1 LTVALCANANG
12 TDKLKPLVI
21 GKYLNPRCFKRINR
35 NSLGVM
41 YEANAKA
48 WMTGRVFERWLK
60 AFDQRIT
67 GRKVILLIDNAPS
80 HAVNAVELRNT
91 TIRFLPPNTTSR
103 IQPMD
108 AGIIM
113 SFKRH
118 YRSQF
123 VKWLLEQYESR
134 TNQKNLDVLT
144 AILFIVNAW
153 NNVTSMTIFNCFR
166 HTKLLPVTVGIDN
179 CNDCGNLSTSDEQL
193 VNELHENIK
202 ALRLQNAMEVED
214 YINYSE
220 ESSKEE
226 LLIDQEIID
235 LTKTLESEETSD
247 AEEDESLQAHRVTH
261 SEALKALDIVSHYF
275 LQQSQ
280 DMSEYIGTISKITKI
295 VRNLQVTSL
304 QQTNLELFFNSNSL
318 TLNKESQ

>member
-1 LTVALCANANG
+1 MTVALCANANG

-108 AGIIM
+108 ADIIM
-113 SFKRH
+113 SF
-118 YRSQF
+118 
-123 VKWLLEQYESR
+123 L
-134 TNQKNLDVLT
+134 NAIIVL
-144 AILFIVNAW
+144 N
-153 NNVTSMTIFNCFR
+153 S
-166 HTKLLPVTVGIDN
+166 
-179 CNDCGNLSTSDEQL
+179 LSGSWS
-193 VNELHENIK
+193 N
-202 ALRLQNAMEVED
+202 
-214 YINYSE
+214 
-220 ESSKEE
+220 
-226 LLIDQEIID
+226 
-235 LTKTLESEETSD
+235 
-247 AEEDESLQAHRVTH
+247 
-261 SEALKALDIVSHYF
+261 
-275 LQQSQ
+275 
-280 DMSEYIGTISKITKI
+280 MS
-295 VRNLQVTSL
+295 
-304 QQTNLELFFNSNSL
+304 LELIKKTWMFLLLYCSL
-318 TLNKESQ
+318 

>member
-1 LTVALCANANG
+1 
-12 TDKLKPLVI
+12 
-21 GKYLNPRCFKRINR
+21 
-35 NSLGVM
+35 
-41 YEANAKA
+41 
-48 WMTGRVFERWLK
+48 MTGRVFERWLK
-60 AFDQRIT
+60 AFDRRMT

-80 HAVNAVELRNT
+80 HAVNAVELQNT

-134 TNQKNLDVLT
+134 TNQNNLDVLT
-144 AILFIVNAW
+144 AIQFIVNAW
-153 NNVTSMTIFNCFR
+153 NNVTSMAIFNCFR
-166 HTKLLPVTVGIDN
+166 HTKLLPVTVEIEN
-179 CNDCGNLSTSDEQL
+179 CSDSGNLSTSDEQL
-193 VNELHENIK
+193 VNELREDIK
-202 ALRLQNAMEVED
+202 ALCLRNTMEVED

-220 ESSKEE
+220 ESNEEE
-226 LLIDQEIID
+226 LFIDQEIID

-247 AEEDESLQAHRVTH
+247 AEEDDSLEMHKVTH

-280 DMSEYIGTISKITKI
+280 DMSEHIGTISKITKM
-295 VRNLQVTSL
+295 VRNLQVTSF
-304 QQTNLELFFNSNSL
+304 QQTNLEQFFNSN
-318 TLNKESQ
+318 TLDKEFR